1 MAEELLIIFV
11 KNPVAG
17 KVKTRLAESIG
28 SRNALHIY
36 KILLRHTHA
45 AAYSIN
51 VDTQVWYSSKI
62 DRTDLWENGSFDKYL
77 QKGENL
83 GRRMSDAIGKGFDD
97 GYSRVV
103 IIGSDCADLTS
114 GHIRKAFTELTTADC
129 VIGPA
134 RDGGY
139 YLLGLSRFL
148 PDLFEEI
155 EWSKPTVLEDTI
167 KILGQ
172 NNFTVELLEELNDID
187 TIEDLKQSGLKIE
200 ALD

>member
-1 MAEELLIIFV
+1 MTEELLIIFV
-11 KNPVAG
+11 KNPVVG

-36 KILLRHTHA
+36 KTLLRHTYVA
-45 AAYSIN
+45 ADRIDA
-51 VDTQVWYSSKI
+51 DTQVWYSSFI

-83 GRRMSDAIGKGFDD
+83 GRRMSGAIGKGFDD

-103 IIGSDCADLTS
+103 IIGSDCADLTP
-114 GHIRKAFTELTTADC
+114 GHISKAFAELTKADC

-155 EWSKPTVLEDTI
+155 EWSKPTVFEDTI

-172 NNFTVELLEELNDID
+172 QNFSVELLEELNDID
-187 TIEDLKQSGLKIE
+187 TIEDLKQSGLKID

>member
-1 MAEELLIIFV
+1 MSDELLIIFV

-28 SRNALHIY
+28 SNNALHIY
-36 KILLRHTHA
+36 KTLLRHTHSLA
-45 AAYSIN
+45 GAIDA
-51 VDTQVWYSSKI
+51 DTQVWYSAKI

-77 QKGENL
+77 QNGENL

-103 IIGSDCADLTS
+103 IIGSDCADLTPE
-114 GHIRKAFTELTTADC
+114 HIRNAFTELTSTDC

-148 PDLFEEI
+148 PDVFEEI
-155 EWSKPTVLEDTI
+155 EWSKPSVFDDSI

-172 NNFTVELLEELNDID
+172 NNFSVELLEELNDID
-187 TIEDLKQSGLKIE
+187 TIEDLKQSGMKIQT
-200 ALD
+200 LN